1 MWERPWVNKTISKV
15 MVRWPACT
23 NNEMAR
29 STRWTVGLLVGQLVG
44 HLKGINKKV
53 NMFAQGLI
61 HQQTVNSI
69 SAKNAYFKNVN
80 L

>member
-1 MWERPWVNKTISKV
+1 MWERPRVNKTISKV

-29 STRWTVGLLVGQLVG
+29 STRWTVGLLVGWLVG

-53 NMFAQGLI
+53 NIFDQGLI

-69 SAKNAYFKNVN
+69 SAKKCLFQKC
-80 L
+80 